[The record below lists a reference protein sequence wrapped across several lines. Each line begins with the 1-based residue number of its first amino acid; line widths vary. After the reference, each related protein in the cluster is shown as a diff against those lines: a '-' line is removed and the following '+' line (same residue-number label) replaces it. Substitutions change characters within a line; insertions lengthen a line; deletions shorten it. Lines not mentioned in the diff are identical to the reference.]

1 MKLSTCFMF
10 ALQNVTRRKWV
21 LFLFWFEIIVMLFS
35 FLMVKGILNHYEG
48 ERQLVRSFQAD
59 QCLLLTTNNNTP
71 HIEGEVRRLMQ
82 TDSNIT
88 DVGSVV
94 PLSPFSLPNA
104 DRTSFSVSAYDDL
117 FVQTG
122 LLPLS
127 RGEQLRD
134 CTPENGVV
142 PVIVGTEAEKT
153 FHYGET
159 YTINYAGEMKIQVV
173 GVLKSSNMYYSFSG
187 GGTMIYLPG
196 LFEQNPDII
205 LCATSALADQ
215 PIAKAVDLDGQ
226 SSTTILVKVKETE
239 GAAYEK
245 TVAALS
251 EFGYP
256 NKAADV
262 KKASMDQL
270 FAQLLPYLLLM
281 IVVLLAC
288 LVGIYGYNMYKQFD
302 NQRKNSICYLCGGT
316 NRDFVAIQG
325 MEALITLSIPTL
337 IGLYWGCRSSI
348 EQASQETARFLIT
361 DPFWALLLV
370 VLIYAV
376 SYLPY
381 SLRQMKTQP
390 IDMIRR
396 FE

>member
-1 MKLSTCFMF
+1 MKLSTCFLF
-10 ALQNVTRRKWV
+10 ALQNVTRRKWI
-21 LFLFWFEIIVMLFS
+21 LFLFWFEIIAMLFS
-35 FLMVKGILNHYEG
+35 FLMVKGIVNHYEG

-59 QCLLLTTNNNTP
+59 QCLLLSTNDNSP

-88 DVGSVV
+88 DVGSVLH
-94 PLSPFSLPNA
+94 LSPFSNEEDA
-104 DRTSFSVSAYDDL
+104 SFNFSAYDDL

-122 LLPLS
+122 SLPLS
-127 RGEQLRD
+127 RGKQLRD
-134 CTPENGVV
+134 CTPENGAV
-142 PVIVGTEAEKT
+142 PVIVGTRAAET

-159 YTINYAGEMKIQVV
+159 YTIHYAGEMKIQVV
-173 GVLKSSNMYYSFSG
+173 GVLDKNNAYYNFSG
-187 GGTMIYLPG
+187 GGSVIYLPG
-196 LFEQNPDII
+196 LLGQDPDII

-215 PIAKAVDLDGQ
+215 PIAKAIDLDSR
-226 SSTTILVKVKETE
+226 SSHTILVKVKETE

-262 KKASMDQL
+262 KKVSMEQL
-270 FAQLLPYLLLM
+270 FAQLLPYLLQM
-281 IVVLLAC
+281 IIVLLAC
-288 LVGIYGYNMYKQFD
+288 LVGIYGYNLYKQYD

-316 NRDFVAIQG
+316 NWNFVAIQG
-325 MEALITLSIPTL
+325 MEAFITLLIPTL
-337 IGLYWGCRSSI
+337 IGLYWGCRNSI
-348 EQASQETARFLIT
+348 QQASLGSSKFLIT
-361 DPFWALLLV
+361 DPFWALLLI
-370 VLIYAV
+370 LFLYCV

-381 SLRQMKTQP
+381 TLRQMKTQP